1 MKPKFIQLSI
11 ALLALVI
18 FASGCVNYGTN
29 QPNGNPPA
37 SGNSVSI
44 QGFAFNPSTL
54 TIKAGTTV
62 TWTNEDSASHT
73 ITSAGFFDS
82 GTIASGQT
90 FSKKFDQPGTYDY
103 ICSIHTSM
111 KGKIIVEQ

>member
-1 MKPKFIQLSI
+1 MRPKFIQLSI

-29 QPNGNPPA
+29 QPPGNPPA

-44 QGFAFNPSTL
+44 QGFAFNPATL

-82 GTIASGQT
+82 GTVATGQT
-90 FSKKFDQPGTYDY
+90 FSKTFDQPGTYNY
-103 ICSIHTSM
+103 ACSIHPSM